1 LGVGLGAAPPPPPW
15 CYFVGED
22 SCLELAER
30 EGKGRYLV
38 ARRPIPAGQDVLSAA
53 PFGVG
58 VHESH
63 RKRFCQGCY
72 CFTHLQPSDDE
83 MNKDGDGT
91 VGALPRSENKMEEAG
106 RESRVQ
112 EEESPSK
119 ELEERKET
127 QQDEEEEMKQ
137 QQEKKASRKLTAQ
150 VWCERCRQSWY
161 CTTSCKE
168 QDQLHVLQCPALA
181 LLSSCKLSKED
192 KTIVRLFLHIMAKRE
207 LEIINGLSTSCWT
220 PTFDDFLC
228 LVSNTPSIESSPDR
242 YKSDMEV
249 VKCIEKMLSC
259 CTLKHNYSSSEL
271 LDYISKIEATLS
283 ECGVISWCQWGWFS
297 TSKARISTTAALP
310 TVEHVQWRARQF
322 SLWPPVAL
330 PRVKRFVSGT
340 LM

>member
-1 LGVGLGAAPPPPPW
+1 VRKMDISSSFPLAMLGVGLGAAPPPPPW

-38 ARRPIPAGQDVLSAA
+38 ARRPIPAGQDVLSVRAVQTFQNKSKSKQTEEKERSITSFGLTRRALFAQAA

-168 QDQLHVLQCPALA
+168 QVVYR
-181 LLSSCKLSKED
+181 LS
-192 KTIVRLFLHIMAKRE
+192 H
-207 LEIINGLSTSCWT
+207 
-220 PTFDDFLC
+220 DD
-228 LVSNTPSIESSPDR
+228 
-242 YKSDMEV
+242 
-249 VKCIEKMLSC
+249 
-259 CTLKHNYSSSEL
+259 
-271 LDYISKIEATLS
+271 
-283 ECGVISWCQWGWFS
+283 
-297 TSKARISTTAALP
+297 
-310 TVEHVQWRARQF
+310 
-322 SLWPPVAL
+322 
-330 PRVKRFVSGT
+330 
-340 LM
+340 